1 MQCGKVRGMGRENGR
16 QKDRKRREERE
27 RDFHESMVFWP
38 ADGLAALPVG
48 HGPPLKGFEQ
58 KSGKDQAGGRK

>member
-1 MQCGKVRGMGRENGR
+1 MEGKKTGRDG
-16 QKDRKRREERE
+16 KRK

-58 KSGKDQAGGRK
+58 KSGKDQAGRRK